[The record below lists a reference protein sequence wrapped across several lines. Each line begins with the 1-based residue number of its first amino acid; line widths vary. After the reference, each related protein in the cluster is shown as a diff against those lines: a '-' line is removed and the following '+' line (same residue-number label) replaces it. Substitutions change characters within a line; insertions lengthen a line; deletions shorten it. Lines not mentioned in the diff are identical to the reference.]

1 MHEAS
6 LSKHEI
12 RRLVWDM
19 LLKKGVARPPLP
31 PHGRIPN
38 FECASK
44 AAERLFATPEWKRAS
59 VVKVNPDSPQKPVR
73 LRALQEGKLLIMPS
87 PRIRRGF
94 ILLDPKVIPKRFHPS
109 AATIKGAFRWGRIL
123 ASVRD
128 IAGMPK
134 VDMIVEGSVAV
145 DTSGRRLGKG
155 EGYGELEYAILREL
169 GLVEEE
175 TPIATT
181 IHDLQL
187 MEGPLPQDPWD
198 VPVDIIATPTRLLRV
213 TSRPPRPQGII
224 WELLPS
230 RKLREIPILL
240 ELREQLKG
248 SQSRP

>member
-1 MHEAS
+1 MLEAKP
-6 LSKHEI
+6 SKHEI
-12 RRLVWDM
+12 RRLIWDT

-44 AAERLFATPEWKRAS
+44 AAERLFATPEWESAS
-59 VVKVNPDSPQKPVR
+59 TVKVNPDSPQRPVR
-73 LRALQEGKLLIMPS
+73 MRALEEGKLLVMPS

-94 ILLDPKVIPKRFHPS
+94 ILLDPKVIPRS
-109 AATIKGAFRWGRIL
+109 SYSLAATIRGAFRWGRIL
-123 ASVRD
+123 ASIKD
-128 IAGMPK
+128 IVGMPK
-134 VDMIVEGSVAV
+134 VDLIVEGSVAV
-145 DTSGRRLGKG
+145 DTGGRRLGKG

-181 IHDLQL
+181 VHDLQL
-187 MEGPLPQDPWD
+187 LEGPLPQDPWD

-213 TSRPPRPQGII
+213 ENRPPRPQGII
-224 WELLPS
+224 WELLPP

-240 ELREQLKG
+240 ELRERLKG
-248 SQSRP
+248 SRSRP